1 MQFTI
6 SSYIALLKLIH
17 QNMKKRILSLILT
30 LSIGFVASYA
40 QNTIN
45 IGESSEGIAFEVE
58 ELNGTKKM
66 LRSYSGSRGLLVIF
80 SCNTCPFVVAW
91 EDRYNELYDLCKKNN
106 FEMVLIN
113 SNEAFRGDKDSPQAM
128 KDHVKKQG
136 YKMPYVLDNNHRIA
150 DAFGAKTTPHVF
162 LFDSNLKLIYK
173 GAIDDNHKDK
183 NAVTKHY
190 LADAIKSAAKND
202 TPNPD
207 TTNAVGCSIKRTK
220 K

>member
-1 MQFTI
+1 
-6 SSYIALLKLIH
+6 LLKLIH

>member
-1 MQFTI
+1 M
-6 SSYIALLKLIH
+6 LKLIH

>member
-1 MQFTI
+1 
-6 SSYIALLKLIH
+6 
-17 QNMKKRILSLILT
+17 MKKRFLSLILT
-30 LSIGFVASYA
+30 LSLGVFAGVA

-45 IGESSEGIAFEVE
+45 IGESSEGIAIEVE

-66 LRSYSGSRGLLVIF
+66 LRSYTGSNGLLVIF

-113 SNEAFRGDKDSPQAM
+113 SNEAFRSKEDSPQAM

-136 YKMPYVLDNNHRIA
+136 YKMPYVIDKDHRIA
-150 DAFGAKTTPHVF
+150 DAFGAKTTPHVY
-162 LFDSNLKLIYK
+162 LFNSNLELLYK

-190 LADAIKSAAKND
+190 LADAIKSAAKNEK
-202 TPNPD
+202 PNPD
-207 TTNAVGCSIKRTK
+207 TTNAVGCSIKRNK